1 MNEYD
6 KIRELS
12 NKTFYQMANY
22 SQLTIDLV
30 QKAEQLFTIKDEV
43 KSEEYGSLHYDVD
56 NVLEVINPLLL
67 HDIEVLKELSE
78 LLKLK
83 Y

>member
-12 NKTFYQMANY
+12 NKTFYYMGNY

-30 QKAEQLFTIKDEV
+30 QKAEQLFTIKDKV
-43 KSEEYGSLHYDVD
+43 RSEEFGSLLYDVD
-56 NVLEVINPLLL
+56 NVLEVVNPLLL
-67 HDIEVLKELSE
+67 HDIEVLKELSK
-78 LLKLK
+78 LLESK

>member
-12 NKTFYQMANY
+12 NKTFYHMHNY

-30 QKAEQLFTIKDEV
+30 QKAEQLFTIKDKV
-43 KSEEYGSLHYDVD
+43 RSYEYGSLHYDVD

-78 LLKLK
+78 LLKSK